1 MLKELTEAFGPSG
14 AEVEV
19 QSLVK
24 KAIAGHVDRTAE
36 DDFGNLY
43 AFKGKKGKKI
53 MLVAHADEVG
63 LMVSGID
70 RNGTLR
76 FKPVGGIDP
85 RVLPGKPV
93 LITKDRIPGVIAHK
107 PGPFSGPDELKKIV
121 PADSMFIDIGAGSKE
136 EAEKQVRLGDY
147 VIFDT
152 KFADDGDIFMG
163 KAFDDRLGCYVLAR
177 LAKKE
182 FDAQI
187 VLVFSVQEEVGCRG
201 AKIAGFKIKPDCA
214 LAVEVTSTNDLPP
227 DPEKDTNRAP
237 FLRKGPAVTVADQS
251 VICDRDLVRAIIE
264 TAEKNRIPC
273 QMKPPMVGG
282 TDAGAVHLQQGGI
295 KAAVLS
301 CPVRYIH
308 SPCSIA
314 SYGDLALL
322 EKLLPLV
329 VTKFIEEVKCN

>member
-1 MLKELTEAFGPSG
+1 VLKELSEAFGPSG
-14 AEVEV
+14 AECEV
-19 QSLVK
+19 QSLIK
-24 KAIAGHVDRTAE
+24 KAVTGHVDRTFE

-63 LMVSGID
+63 LMIVGIE
-70 RNGTLR
+70 RSGTLR

-93 LITKDRIPGVIAHK
+93 LLTKDRIPGVIGHK
-107 PGPFSGPDELKKIV
+107 PELFSKPDELRKIV
-121 PADSMFIDIGAGSKE
+121 PAESMFIDIGASSKE
-136 EAEKQVRLGDY
+136 DAEKQVRLGDY

-152 KFADDGDIFMG
+152 KFTDDGDVFMG
-163 KAFDDRLGCYVLAR
+163 KAFDDRLGCYVLAQ

-201 AKIAGFKIKPDCA
+201 AKIAGFKVKPDCA
-214 LAVEVTSTNDLPP
+214 LAVEVTSTNDLPL
-227 DPEKDTNRAP
+227 DGEKDINQAP
-237 FLRKGPAVTVADQS
+237 FLRKGPAITVADQS
-251 VICDRDLVRAIIE
+251 VICDRDLVNAIVE
-264 TAEKNRIPC
+264 TALEKRIPY

-295 KAAVLS
+295 KAAVVS

-314 SYGDLALL
+314 SYADLGLL
-322 EKLLPLV
+322 ERLVPLV
-329 VTKFIEEVKCN
+329 VTKFIEEIKCN